1 MEKKYMVDK
10 YKLILMLVNQKQ
22 VLNINKLK
30 IKQNI
35 IKIFKKYKKKK

>member
-1 MEKKYMVDK
+1 MVDK